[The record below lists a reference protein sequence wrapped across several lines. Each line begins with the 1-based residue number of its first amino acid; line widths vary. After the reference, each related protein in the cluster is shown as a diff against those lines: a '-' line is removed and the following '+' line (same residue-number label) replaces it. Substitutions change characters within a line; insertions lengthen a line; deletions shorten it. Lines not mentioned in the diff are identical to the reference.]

1 MCVAGHS
8 TSEIT
13 SGKVQEYRIHR
24 HEEAMAKRGRPPA
37 YNTMHQEIVTLRQT
51 LKTAIRQGW
60 LDRLPGLSEPYRSS
74 PKISHRAWFSP
85 EEYKQLY
92 EATKARARAEAGAL
106 SNGNASSFTTV
117 CCSPPIQ
124 ASGPMRRGASNFGT

>member
-1 MCVAGHS
+1 MRL
-8 TSEIT
+8 TSALNRE
-13 SGKVQEYRIHR
+13 GVQNSLLP
-24 HEEAMAKRGRPPA
+24 KR
-37 YNTMHQEIVTLRQT
+37 L
-51 LKTAIRQGW
+51 LW
-60 LDRLPGLSEPYRSS
+60 RLPQLARRGLWQNHRVPYEAH